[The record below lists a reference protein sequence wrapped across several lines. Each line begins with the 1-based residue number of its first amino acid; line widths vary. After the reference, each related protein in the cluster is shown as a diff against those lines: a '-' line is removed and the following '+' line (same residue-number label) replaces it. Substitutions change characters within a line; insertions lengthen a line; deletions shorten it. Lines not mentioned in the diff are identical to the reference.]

1 MASSPS
7 SPRRYPSDLTDEQW
21 AVIEPL
27 LPTPNT
33 TGRWE
38 KHPRRELVNA
48 ILYLVRTGC
57 SWRQLPVNFPPWQ
70 TVYWYFQ
77 RWNADG
83 ALDRVHDA
91 LRDRLRDADDR
102 DPMASAAIVDAQS
115 VKGADTVG
123 AGSRGYDA
131 GKKVNGRKRHI
142 VVDTT
147 GLLLLVMVTA
157 ASVQDRDGGARAL
170 ERLRFVMPSV
180 ATVWADGGYAGR
192 LVAYA
197 NKVLRLVVTI
207 VRKQDGQVGFAVL
220 PRRWVVERTL
230 SWISRCRRLDH
241 DYERLPAHSEAMIKW
256 AMIGLM
262 TRRLAPN
269 PGRRPWQATEGPA
282 LAAALQ

>member
-1 MASSPS
+1 M
-7 SPRRYPSDLTDEQW
+7 
-21 AVIEPL
+21 
-27 LPTPNT
+27 
-33 TGRWE
+33 
-38 KHPRRELVNA
+38 RELVNA

-77 RWNADG
+77 PWNADG
-83 ALDRVHDA
+83 SLDRLHNA
-91 LRDRLRDADDR
+91 LRDQLRDGDDR

-170 ERLRFVMPSV
+170 QRLRFVMPSV

-197 NKVLRLVVTI
+197 NKVLRLIVTI
-207 VRKQDGQVGFAVL
+207 VRKQEGQVGFAVL

-262 TRRLAPN
+262 TRRLAPT
-269 PGRRPWQATEGPA
+269 PSRRPWQATAGADLAEA
-282 LAAALQ
+282 LR

>member
-1 MASSPS
+1 MYGVFPFVTTPLSL
-7 SPRRYPSDLTDEQW
+7 YLTDKQW
-21 AVIEPL
+21 MLIEPL
-27 LPTPNT
+27 LPPPNT
-33 TGRWE
+33 AGRHE
-38 KHPRRELVNA
+38 KHPRREIANGIFYVL
-48 ILYLVRTGC
+48 RTGC

-77 RWNADG
+77 RWNAEG
-83 ALDRVHDA
+83 AVDRLHNA
-91 LRDRLRDADDR
+91 LRDQLRDQDDR

-123 AGSRGYDA
+123 SLSRGYDA

-197 NKVLRLVVTI
+197 REVLRVVVTI

-241 DYERLPAHSEAMIKW
+241 DYERLPAHSEAMVKW

-262 TRRLAPN
+262 VRRLEPA
-269 PGRRPWQATEGPA
+269 PGRRAWQPAT
-282 LAAALQ
+282 AA